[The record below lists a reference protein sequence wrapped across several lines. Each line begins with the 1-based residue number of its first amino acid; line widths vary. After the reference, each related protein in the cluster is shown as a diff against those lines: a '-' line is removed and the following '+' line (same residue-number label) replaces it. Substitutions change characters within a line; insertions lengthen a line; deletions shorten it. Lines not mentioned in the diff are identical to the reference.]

1 MKLLF
6 ILVSIPLLVGCTI
19 TKRHFGPGYHVEW
32 RKPVDKQK
40 APTKSLDAFYSE
52 QNDLKEESAE
62 ETLYYSSD
70 LDFKMPRDSNFRVVI
85 ESEKLVDLK
94 LTKNRNS
101 LDLLKTK
108 GERQDQSA
116 QREDLSD
123 EEITINTQKTEPL
136 TWISLILLFLIGT
149 SLGMIGISGSILFV
163 GAGVLTTCLAI
174 AMFVCSLI
182 SLIRIKREPNRYK
195 NKGLTRFVFSLSVMC
210 LITAFCYLLAT
221 VALASF
227 TPMMQGI

>member
-1 MKLLF
+1 MKRMF
-6 ILVSIPLLVGCTI
+6 ILGSLLLLVSCTI

-101 LDLLKTK
+101 LDLLKTT

-163 GAGVLTTCLAI
+163 GAGVLISCLAI

-195 NKGLTRFVFSLSVMC
+195 NKGLNLFFYFSPVYISLFSLYYWYDYF
-210 LITAFCYLLAT
+210 I
-221 VALASF
+221 
-227 TPMMQGI
+227 